1 MPASL
6 TDKITDVRNSDRPN
20 STTASGSRAIGGD
33 TLACASLTGWPT
45 ASKVH
50 FVTYQTDTNNDVI
63 AGTQLDCYGIV
74 AGNTITNFTILD
86 GTDGGNSVGDKV
98 EMLPTAGW
106 AQDLAEGLMV
116 SHNRDGS
123 LADGAVDSADVLAVN
138 VVTTPKIL
146 DSNVTLAKM
155 ADSSV
160 GTAELVALGVT
171 TPKMKPTYYRSA
183 TNHNGTASRQTSSSN
198 FNVTGSTISYTTGD
212 TAEMILLWGS
222 ALINGSGGAGAGLG
236 IRSAID
242 TVISRR
248 TYNSHGSTHETSFV
262 QCIFEA
268 AANTS
273 YTFGLFVY
281 VNGST
286 EICNATTDASPNF
299 HPSLEMIAW
308 GRS

>member
-106 AQDLAEGLMV
+106 AQDLADGLMV

-146 DSNVTLAKM
+146 DSNVTTAKI
-155 ADSSV
+155 ADANVTNVKLES
-160 GTAELVALGVT
+160 GTQTKLGYLTAPDSGWITPTLLNGWVTYDTNFMVEGYRIDALGYVHL
-171 TPKMKPTYYRSA
+171 K
-183 TNHNGTASRQTSSSN
+183 G
-198 FNVTGSTISYTTGD
+198 
-212 TAEMILLWGS
+212 MIK
-222 ALINGSGGAGAGLG
+222 NGSGIIFKLPSGYRPPVDG
-236 IRSAID
+236 
-242 TVISRR
+242 SRR
-248 TYNSHGSTHETSFV
+248 LLLQTITSTGQGRIDITSDGNVTYIQGGTGWFSLDG
-262 QCIFEA
+262 I
-268 AANTS
+268 
-273 YTFGLFVY
+273 TFKAG
-281 VNGST
+281 T
-286 EICNATTDASPNF
+286 
-299 HPSLEMIAW
+299 
-308 GRS
+308 